1 MNYTNVKCA
10 ARQVIFF
17 LFVLSI
23 AASAQDV
30 PPNILQAMQWRLIGP
45 HRGGRVTS
53 VSGVP
58 GQPSVYYIGTP
69 GGGVWKTEN
78 GGRVWKPIFDQVRVG
93 SIGAVA
99 VAPSDAK
106 IIYVG
111 TGEQTPGDGVY
122 KSTDAGMTWTN
133 IGLRETHIITGIIVD
148 PRNPDV
154 VLVAAAGDHF
164 STAERGI
171 YKTTDGGKNWQK
183 VLYKDPE
190 TGVPDIEADPD
201 NPSILY
207 ASQWTRPDDPF
218 STDEPEKKKEQDGVI
233 YKSVDQG
240 STWSVVAGK
249 GLPTEPMGRIG
260 VAVAPG
266 SNGMRVYAIV
276 TQGLFRSEDGGASW
290 QRSTTDPR
298 ILGSSYF
305 SRVFVDPKNADF
317 VYVAQTSMYRSKDG
331 GRTFE
336 AWAGAPS
343 GDDYHVLWI
352 NPANT
357 QHMVI
362 GVDQGAATSVDG
374 GNTWSSWY
382 NQATGQFY
390 HVSTDQH
397 FPYYVYGAQQ
407 DSGTA
412 AVPSRSDY
420 GEITYRDWAPTGGF
434 EFCYITPDP
443 ANPNFVYAGGW
454 YGTVLR
460 FDKTTGQIVHLLVRN
475 SRYRTS
481 NMVPIAFAPQ
491 DPHTLYAAAQYLLK
505 SNDGGLTW
513 QEVSPDLTQKTE
525 PDKKKLDPRRAVID
539 TIALSPVKAGV
550 IWAGTGNGLVQITKD
565 GKTWQ
570 NVTIPGLHEKASITA
585 IEASRHDAATAY
597 VVVMGFHDL
606 RPLVY
611 RTRDYGQSW
620 QLINTGLPET
630 GSARVVRE
638 DPVRKGLLYAGTWNG
653 VYFSL
658 DDGDHWQALQ
668 LNLPTTMVTDL
679 DVHDTDLVASTFGR
693 SLWILDDITPLRQ
706 FDGKWPRSDAHLLG
720 PRNVVRVRWDMSQ
733 DTPLPPETPAGD
745 NPPDGATI
753 YYFLKSAPAGD
764 IKLSIYDSHN
774 NLVHE
779 FSNVPAPYDKT
790 PANAPEYW
798 FAPQPSLTKTAGLNR
813 FTWDLRYPSMKM
825 LRYGYYG
832 SQLDYIE
839 YTGSDHAIPGDFP
852 RDLQPGAF
860 VVPGQYSLV
869 LDVNGTTYRQS
880 LTVTIDPRVQV
891 SQADLVRQFEV
902 ESNVSAQMTATYD
915 GDVQA
920 RALRAAIADRQK
932 SVGTDATKKDVADA
946 LKALD
951 DQVADADD
959 GKPEDLGL
967 GPLNRELAR
976 LAFMIESGDARPAS
990 LLEASVEQYCQ
1001 ELGKRLAEWRDI
1013 NQQKVA
1019 PVNALLQKQNLAPL
1033 PIAADIPATPKCEK

>member
-10 ARQVIFF
+10 ARQVIVF

-30 PPNILQAMQWRLIGP
+30 PPNILQAMPWRLIGP

-58 GQPSVYYIGTP
+58 SQPSVYYIGTP

-99 VAPSDAK
+99 VAPSNAK

-122 KSTDAGMTWTN
+122 KSTDAGLTWTN

-154 VLVAAAGDHF
+154 VLVAAAGDHW
-164 STAERGI
+164 SAAERGI
-171 YKTTDGGKNWQK
+171 YKTTDAGKNWQK

-266 SNGMRVYAIV
+266 TNGMRVYAIV
-276 TQGLFRSEDGGASW
+276 NQGLFRSEDGGASW
-290 QRSTTDPR
+290 QRITTDPR

-305 SRVFVDPKNADF
+305 SRVFVDPKNPDF

-331 GRTFE
+331 GHTFE

-374 GNTWSSWY
+374 GDTWSSWY
-382 NQATGQFY
+382 NQPTGQFY

-454 YGTVLR
+454 YGTV
-460 FDKTTGQIVHLLVRN
+460 
-475 SRYRTS
+475 
-481 NMVPIAFAPQ
+481 
-491 DPHTLYAAAQYLLK
+491 
-505 SNDGGLTW
+505 
-513 QEVSPDLTQKTE
+513 
-525 PDKKKLDPRRAVID
+525 
-539 TIALSPVKAGV
+539 
-550 IWAGTGNGLVQITKD
+550 
-565 GKTWQ
+565 
-570 NVTIPGLHEKASITA
+570 
-585 IEASRHDAATAY
+585 
-597 VVVMGFHDL
+597 
-606 RPLVY
+606 
-611 RTRDYGQSW
+611 
-620 QLINTGLPET
+620 
-630 GSARVVRE
+630 
-638 DPVRKGLLYAGTWNG
+638 
-653 VYFSL
+653 
-658 DDGDHWQALQ
+658 
-668 LNLPTTMVTDL
+668 
-679 DVHDTDLVASTFGR
+679 
-693 SLWILDDITPLRQ
+693 
-706 FDGKWPRSDAHLLG
+706 
-720 PRNVVRVRWDMSQ
+720 
-733 DTPLPPETPAGD
+733 
-745 NPPDGATI
+745 
-753 YYFLKSAPAGD
+753 
-764 IKLSIYDSHN
+764 
-774 NLVHE
+774 
-779 FSNVPAPYDKT
+779 
-790 PANAPEYW
+790 
-798 FAPQPSLTKTAGLNR
+798 
-813 FTWDLRYPSMKM
+813 
-825 LRYGYYG
+825 
-832 SQLDYIE
+832 
-839 YTGSDHAIPGDFP
+839 
-852 RDLQPGAF
+852 
-860 VVPGQYSLV
+860 
-869 LDVNGTTYRQS
+869 
-880 LTVTIDPRVQV
+880 
-891 SQADLVRQFEV
+891 
-902 ESNVSAQMTATYD
+902 
-915 GDVQA
+915 
-920 RALRAAIADRQK
+920 
-932 SVGTDATKKDVADA
+932 
-946 LKALD
+946 
-951 DQVADADD
+951 
-959 GKPEDLGL
+959 
-967 GPLNRELAR
+967 
-976 LAFMIESGDARPAS
+976 
-990 LLEASVEQYCQ
+990 
-1001 ELGKRLAEWRDI
+1001 
-1013 NQQKVA
+1013 
-1019 PVNALLQKQNLAPL
+1019 
-1033 PIAADIPATPKCEK
+1033 